1 MEGQVS
7 LEKETRL
14 KRELLFENLV
24 AEPIVQLV
32 MRRDGLTAKDI
43 WAVTYRDRSA
53 LRTHA

>member
-1 MEGQVS
+1 

-14 KRELLFENLV
+14 KRELLYENLV